1 MISYIPTSIFITK
14 PIIQLQNTMF
24 AKPISTTIKL
34 PGHREITIETGKLA
48 KQADGSVVVTM
59 GDTMLLATA
68 VFNEETDPS
77 VDFLPLHVD
86 YQEKFAAAGK
96 IPGGF
101 LKREGRLG
109 DHEVLVSRLVDRVI
123 RPIFPEHY
131 HHETQVNVFLISA
144 DPEIMPEALAGL
156 AASAALMVS
165 PIPFHGPISE
175 VRVARIDGKFV
186 INPTQSSLEHADID
200 LMVGG
205 SEENIIMVEGE
216 MSEVQEADM
225 VAAIQFAHEAIK
237 IQCQAQK
244 ELAAAVGV
252 VKFQLAPF
260 HEPADQPIKEKIWK
274 ELYPQVY
281 TIAQEGI
288 PHKKKRSD
296 AFKQLKKAY
305 HDNLMRDQA
314 VNTLHYEQ
322 WFYEMQKQAVRELA
336 LQEGQRIDGR
346 RLDEIRPISSEV
358 DYLPAAHGSALFTR
372 GETQSLTTVTLGSK
386 LDEQLIDRALLNG
399 YNRFMLH
406 YNFPSFSTGEIKVNR
421 GPGRREIGHGN
432 LAMRALKR
440 VLPPDSQNPY
450 TIRIVS
456 DILESNGSSSMAT
469 VCAGTLALMDAG
481 IPIKSPVSGI
491 AMGLLMDEKTGKY
504 VILSDILGDED
515 ALGDMDFKVTGTE
528 QGITACQMDIKIKG
542 LTADLL
548 QKALEQAKEGRMH
561 ILGEMNKTISQPRES
576 YKKHAP
582 SFSSMTIPKN
592 MIGAVIGPSGKV
604 VQEMQRE
611 TGVTIIIEEAD
622 GKGMVKFFGPN
633 QEAVHLAEKKV
644 RAIVAEPE
652 VGTVYQATVKSIVPF
667 GAFVEFMPG
676 KEGLLHISEIKWE
689 RVENMDSVLEL
700 GEVIPVKLLEI
711 DPKTGKC
718 RLSRKALLPNPKA
731 SEA

>member
-1 MISYIPTSIFITK
+1 M
-14 PIIQLQNTMF
+14 L
-24 AKPISTTIKL
+24 AKPISQIINL
-34 PGHREITIETGKLA
+34 PGHREIIIETGKLA
-48 KQADGSVVVTM
+48 KQADGSVVVRM

-68 VFNEETDPS
+68 VFNEEADPS

-101 LKREGRLG
+101 LKREGKLG

-131 HHETQVNVFLISA
+131 NHETQVNVFLISA

-165 PIPFHGPISE
+165 PIPFDGPISE

-186 INPTQSSLEHADID
+186 INPIQSDLEKADID

-216 MSEVQEADM
+216 MGEVQEADM

-252 VKFQLAPF
+252 VKFQLEPF

-274 ELYPQVY
+274 ELYSQVY
-281 TIAQEGI
+281 AIAKQGI
-288 PHKKKRSD
+288 ANKKERGE
-296 AFKQLKKAY
+296 AFKQLKKEY
-305 HDNLMRDQA
+305 KEQLFQDQEINSA
-314 VNTLHYEQ
+314 HYEQ
-322 WFYEMQKQAVRELA
+322 WFYEMEKQAVRELA
-336 LQEGQRIDGR
+336 LQEGRRIDGR
-346 RLDEIRPISSEV
+346 KLHEIRSISSEI

-440 VLPPDSQNPY
+440 VLPPDTANPY

-469 VCAGTLALMDAG
+469 VCAGSLALMDAG
-481 IPIKSPVSGI
+481 VAIKSAVSGI

-504 VILSDILGDED
+504 AILSDILGDED

-548 QKALEQAKEGRMH
+548 QKALAQAREGRMY
-561 ILGEMNKTISQPRES
+561 ILAEMSKTLSQPKETH
-576 YKKHAP
+576 KKHAP
-582 SFSSMTIPKN
+582 RFSTMNIPKN

-611 TGVTIIIEEAD
+611 TGATIIIEEID

-633 QEAVHLAEKKV
+633 QEAVDLAEKKV
-644 RAIVAEPE
+644 RDIVAEPV
-652 VGTVYQATVKSIVPF
+652 VGDVYQGTVKSIVPF

-676 KEGLLHISEIKWE
+676 KEGLLHISEVKWE
-689 RVENMDSVLEL
+689 RIENLEKVLEL
-700 GEVIPVKLLEI
+700 GEQISVKLLEI
-711 DPKTGKC
+711 DPKTGKY

>member
-1 MISYIPTSIFITK
+1 MLTK
-14 PIIQLQNTMF
+14 PIS
-24 AKPISTTIKL
+24 KTINL

-48 KQADGSVVVTM
+48 KQADGSVVVRM

-68 VFNEETDPS
+68 VFNEEADPN
-77 VDFLPLHVD
+77 VDFLPLYVD

-101 LKREGRLG
+101 LKREGKLG
-109 DHEVLVSRLVDRVI
+109 DHEVLISRLVDRVI

-131 HHETQVNVFLISA
+131 NHETQVNVFLISA

-165 PIPFHGPISE
+165 PIPFDGPISE

-186 INPTQSSLEHADID
+186 INPTQSALEKADID

-252 VKFQLAPF
+252 IKFQMEPF

-281 TIAQEGI
+281 AIAKQGI
-288 PHKKKRSD
+288 ANKKKRSE
-296 AFKQLKKAY
+296 AFRQLKKEY
-305 HDNLMRDQA
+305 REKLMQEQE
-314 VNTLHYEQ
+314 VNSAHYEQ
-322 WFYEMQKQAVRELA
+322 WFYEMEKQAVRELA
-336 LQEGQRIDGR
+336 LEGGQRIDGR
-346 RLDEIRPISSEV
+346 KLNEIRAISSEV

-440 VLPPDSQNPY
+440 VLPPDAENPY

-481 IPIKSPVSGI
+481 ISIKSAVSGI
-491 AMGLLMDEKTGKY
+491 AMGLLMDEKSGKY

-528 QGITACQMDIKIKG
+528 HGITACQMDIKIKG

-548 QKALEQAKEGRMH
+548 QKALDQAKEGRMH
-561 ILGEMNKTISQPRES
+561 ILAEMNKTISQPKDTHKE
-576 YKKHAP
+576 HAP
-582 SFSSMTIPKN
+582 RFSTMTIPKN

-622 GKGMVKFFGPN
+622 GKGIVKFFGPN
-633 QEAVHLAEKKV
+633 QEAVQLAEKKV
-644 RAIVAEPE
+644 RDIVAEPE
-652 VGTVYQATVKSIVPF
+652 VGGVYQGTVKSIVAF

-689 RVENMDSVLEL
+689 RVENMDNVLEL

-711 DPKTGKC
+711 DPKTGKY

>member
-1 MISYIPTSIFITK
+1 M
-14 PIIQLQNTMF
+14 L
-24 AKPISTTIKL
+24 AKPISKTINL

-48 KQADGSVVVTM
+48 KQADGSVVVRM

-68 VFNEETDPS
+68 VFNEKADAS
-77 VDFLPLHVD
+77 VDFLPLYVD

-109 DHEVLVSRLVDRVI
+109 DHEILMSRLVDRVI
-123 RPIFPEHY
+123 RPIFPAHY
-131 HHETQVNVFLISA
+131 NHETQVNVFLISA

-165 PIPFHGPISE
+165 PIPFDGPISE
-175 VRVARIDGKFV
+175 VRVARIDGEFV
-186 INPTQSSLEHADID
+186 INPTQSALEKADID
-200 LMVGG
+200 LIVGG

-216 MSEVQEADM
+216 MSEVQESDM
-225 VAAIQFAHEAIK
+225 VAAIQFAHQAIK
-237 IQCQAQK
+237 IQCQVQK

-252 VKFQLAPF
+252 TKFQLEPF

-274 ELYPQVY
+274 DLYHQVY
-281 TIAQEGI
+281 AIAQQGI
-288 PHKKKRSD
+288 PNKKNRGE
-296 AFKQLKKAY
+296 AFGQLKKEY
-305 HDNLMRDQA
+305 LGKLLQEQE
-314 VNTLHYEQ
+314 VNSAHYDQ
-322 WFYEMQKQAVRELA
+322 WFYEMEKQAVRELA
-336 LQEGQRIDGR
+336 LQEGRRIDGR
-346 RLDEIRPISSEV
+346 KLNEIRTISSEV

-372 GETQSLTTVTLGSK
+372 GETQSLTTITLGSK

-406 YNFPSFSTGEIKVNR
+406 YNFPSFSTGEIKANR

-440 VLPPDSQNPY
+440 VLPPDTENPY

-481 IPIKSPVSGI
+481 ISIKSAVSGI
-491 AMGLLMDEKTGKY
+491 AMGLLMDEETGKY

-515 ALGDMDFKVTGTE
+515 ALGDMDFKITGTE
-528 QGITACQMDIKIKG
+528 HGITACQMDIKIKG
-542 LTADLL
+542 LTAELL
-548 QKALEQAKEGRMH
+548 QKALDQAKAGRMH
-561 ILGEMNKTISQPRES
+561 ILSEMNKTISQPKDTH
-576 YKKHAP
+576 KKHAP
-582 SFSSMTIPKN
+582 RFSTMTIPKN

-604 VQEMQRE
+604 IQEMQRE
-611 TGVTIIIEEAD
+611 TGATIIIEEVD
-622 GKGMVKFFGPN
+622 GKGVVKFFAPT
-633 QEAVHLAEKKV
+633 QEAVQLAEKKV
-644 RAIVAEPE
+644 RDIVVEP
-652 VGTVYQATVKSIVPF
+652 VIGDVYQGTVKSIVAF

-676 KEGLLHISEIKWE
+676 KEGLLHISEVKWE
-689 RVENMDSVLEL
+689 RIENLDKVLEV
-700 GEVIPVKLLEI
+700 GEQISVKLLEI
-711 DPKTGKC
+711 DPKTGKY
-718 RLSRKALLPNPKA
+718 RLSRKALLPNPKP